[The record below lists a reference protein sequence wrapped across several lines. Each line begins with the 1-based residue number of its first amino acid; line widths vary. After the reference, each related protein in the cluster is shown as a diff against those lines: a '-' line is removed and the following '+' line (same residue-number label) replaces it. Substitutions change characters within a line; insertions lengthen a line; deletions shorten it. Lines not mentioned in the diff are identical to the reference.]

1 MTSKLI
7 VNSLAADTGVSTIT
21 FADQAKMGNAIFHST
36 GFTIGDSFLHSTGVN
51 ITNINATGVITATKF
66 VGEVSVGSSI
76 TFEDNEKAYFGTG
89 TDFSIYHNGSASYLH
104 EGGTGGLI
112 VKTNTAFQVFNSA
125 GSQPAF
131 TVTPGGTVDLYHNN
145 SKKFETSS
153 LGITVNGAALV
164 GGNIEI
170 NQDAYLKIG
179 ASNDLNFTHT
189 GTDSYI
195 QNVTGDLYIQS
206 VGTNSDDIFIDA
218 KDDIS
223 IRVQSTENAIKC
235 IGNGAVELYHDNTKR
250 FETTNTGVSVTGT
263 GIFSGDVTVNGDEL
277 FIADSIKH
285 VGDTDTSISFPS
297 NDTIRFNTAGSERL
311 RIDTNGRILIGHTIN
326 SSDFHGPQTTT
337 NRNPFIQL
345 HGANASSAG
354 AALISWKNSAGAYYA
369 PTFYLAHSGSDTKGT
384 NGILPA
390 NGEFGS
396 IVFSGDDG
404 TDFVKGAMITAGLD
418 GTPGT
423 EDMPGRLEF
432 YTTPDGAK
440 IPVER
445 LRITKDGNIEIGS
458 SSGTG
463 SDFSLLDGMVI
474 NTANGS
480 AGLIIN
486 SSSSSHNAY
495 MSFGYGSGSST
506 SHHDQF
512 SAYIG
517 RVGDDN
523 LIFGTNNSIRASI
536 DSSGVFN
543 LNNIVQV
550 GTTNDS
556 GELRIG
562 HDGSNYRARIVSNSS
577 NRLTIDADGP
587 ERIQMHGGV
596 IYIRPLN
603 TELSAG
609 FVANGA
615 VELYYDNVKKFQT
628 TSSGSQVLGTFSS
641 VPQNNSQKGAY
652 FGPYVIDNS
661 QSAQTDDTVDI
672 RSLKGVALDLTRYYT
687 SGDIQTF
694 RINNDYEGAIYV
706 SPTGVQYNSTSDYR
720 LKENVINLT
729 GAIDRVKQL
738 KPKRFNFIKDPGNTI
753 DGFMAHEVSSV
764 VPNAVIGEK
773 DATMTTYY
781 DEGDTIPDG
790 KVIGDVK
797 ENAAIDPQSM
807 DDSRL
812 VPLLTAALQEAITEI
827 EILKTKVSAL
837 EGS

>member
-297 NDTIRFNTAGSERL
+297 NDTIRFNTAGSERF
-311 RIDTNGRILIGHTIN
+311 RI
-326 SSDFHGPQTTT
+326 
-337 NRNPFIQL
+337 
-345 HGANASSAG
+345 
-354 AALISWKNSAGAYYA
+354 
-369 PTFYLAHSGSDTKGT
+369 
-384 NGILPA
+384 
-390 NGEFGS
+390 
-396 IVFSGDDG
+396 
-404 TDFVKGAMITAGLD
+404 
-418 GTPGT
+418 
-423 EDMPGRLEF
+423 
-432 YTTPDGAK
+432 
-440 IPVER
+440 
-445 LRITKDGNIEIGS
+445 
-458 SSGTG
+458 
-463 SDFSLLDGMVI
+463 
-474 NTANGS
+474 
-480 AGLIIN
+480 
-486 SSSSSHNAY
+486 
-495 MSFGYGSGSST
+495 
-506 SHHDQF
+506 
-512 SAYIG
+512 
-517 RVGDDN
+517 
-523 LIFGTNNSIRASI
+523 
-536 DSSGVFN
+536 
-543 LNNIVQV
+543 
-550 GTTNDS
+550 
-556 GELRIG
+556 
-562 HDGSNYRARIVSNSS
+562 
-577 NRLTIDADGP
+577 
-587 ERIQMHGGV
+587 
-596 IYIRPLN
+596 
-603 TELSAG
+603 
-609 FVANGA
+609 
-615 VELYYDNVKKFQT
+615 
-628 TSSGSQVLGTFSS
+628 TSSGAVGINTTVTSATKLQVQSDGTSTTVGGNIVARFQSNGSGRDATIQLSDNVAHSATISMLSS
-641 VPQNNSQKGAY
+641 ALVFKQSGTETLRIYNDGRVAVNQPTGTGAANTGKVHIKSSASNIGQLYLEQNNATDGFILNQDGPNGGHLKFIRNIGGSQTVNVLFRSDRGICFNGDTAAANALDDYEEGTAFTSTGHLTVHQANYTKVGRMC
-652 FGPYVIDNS
+652 VINWRLSVTAGNS
-661 QSAQTDDTVDI
+661 QTISLPFTMVDNH
-672 RSLKGVALDLTRYYT
+672 
-687 SGDIQTF
+687 GD
-694 RINNDYEGAIYV
+694 
-706 SPTGVQYNSTSDYR
+706 
-720 LKENVINLT
+720 
-729 GAIDRVKQL
+729 
-738 KPKRFNFIKDPGNTI
+738 
-753 DGFMAHEVSSV
+753 H
-764 VPNAVIGEK
+764 VIGFNYRGSTWEAVFLASSSTVTFGAGFSK
-773 DATMTTYY
+773 GTITYQ
-781 DEGDTIPDG
+781 T
-790 KVIGDVK
+790 
-797 ENAAIDPQSM
+797 Q
-807 DDSRL
+807 
-812 VPLLTAALQEAITEI
+812 
-827 EILKTKVSAL
+827 
-837 EGS
+837 

>member
-153 LGITVNGAALV
+153 LGITVNAAALV

-297 NDTIRFNTAGSERL
+297 NDTIRFNTAGSERF
-311 RIDTNGRILIGHTIN
+311 RI
-326 SSDFHGPQTTT
+326 
-337 NRNPFIQL
+337 
-345 HGANASSAG
+345 
-354 AALISWKNSAGAYYA
+354 
-369 PTFYLAHSGSDTKGT
+369 
-384 NGILPA
+384 
-390 NGEFGS
+390 
-396 IVFSGDDG
+396 
-404 TDFVKGAMITAGLD
+404 
-418 GTPGT
+418 
-423 EDMPGRLEF
+423 
-432 YTTPDGAK
+432 
-440 IPVER
+440 
-445 LRITKDGNIEIGS
+445 
-458 SSGTG
+458 
-463 SDFSLLDGMVI
+463 
-474 NTANGS
+474 
-480 AGLIIN
+480 
-486 SSSSSHNAY
+486 
-495 MSFGYGSGSST
+495 
-506 SHHDQF
+506 
-512 SAYIG
+512 
-517 RVGDDN
+517 
-523 LIFGTNNSIRASI
+523 
-536 DSSGVFN
+536 
-543 LNNIVQV
+543 
-550 GTTNDS
+550 
-556 GELRIG
+556 
-562 HDGSNYRARIVSNSS
+562 
-577 NRLTIDADGP
+577 
-587 ERIQMHGGV
+587 
-596 IYIRPLN
+596 
-603 TELSAG
+603 
-609 FVANGA
+609 
-615 VELYYDNVKKFQT
+615 
-628 TSSGSQVLGTFSS
+628 TSSGAVGINTTVTSATKLQVQSDGTSTTVGGNIVARFQSNGSGRDATIQLSDNVAHSATISMLSS
-641 VPQNNSQKGAY
+641 ALVFKQSGTETLRIYNDGRVAVNQPTGTGAANTGKVHIKSSASNIGQLYLEQNNATDGFILNQDGPNGGHLKFIRNIGGSQTVNVLFRSDRGICFNGDTAAANALDDYEEGTAFTSTGHLTVHQANYTKVGRMC
-652 FGPYVIDNS
+652 VINWRLSVTAGNS
-661 QSAQTDDTVDI
+661 QTISLPFTMVDNH
-672 RSLKGVALDLTRYYT
+672 
-687 SGDIQTF
+687 GD
-694 RINNDYEGAIYV
+694 
-706 SPTGVQYNSTSDYR
+706 
-720 LKENVINLT
+720 
-729 GAIDRVKQL
+729 
-738 KPKRFNFIKDPGNTI
+738 
-753 DGFMAHEVSSV
+753 H
-764 VPNAVIGEK
+764 VIGFNYRGSTWEAVFLASSSTVTFGAGFSK
-773 DATMTTYY
+773 GTITYQ
-781 DEGDTIPDG
+781 T
-790 KVIGDVK
+790 
-797 ENAAIDPQSM
+797 Q
-807 DDSRL
+807 
-812 VPLLTAALQEAITEI
+812 
-827 EILKTKVSAL
+827 
-837 EGS
+837 